1 MEQSIKHCFNLFV
14 QYMKSSA
21 LKDLRNYDT
30 NNMTVE
36 QIRNEIDII
45 YMKYILASSYTLSD
59 TAVGVVAY
67 NHLKNMIDG
76 NENKQLRQ
84 EVDELKI
91 KFSDYLFQK

>member
-1 MEQSIKHCFNLFV
+1 MEPSIKNCFNLFV

-30 NNMTVE
+30 SSMTVE
-36 QIRNEIDII
+36 QIRAEIDII
-45 YMKYILASSYTLSD
+45 YMKYILVSSYTLSD

-67 NHLKNMIDG
+67 KHLKEMIDG

-84 EVDELKI
+84 ELDELKI